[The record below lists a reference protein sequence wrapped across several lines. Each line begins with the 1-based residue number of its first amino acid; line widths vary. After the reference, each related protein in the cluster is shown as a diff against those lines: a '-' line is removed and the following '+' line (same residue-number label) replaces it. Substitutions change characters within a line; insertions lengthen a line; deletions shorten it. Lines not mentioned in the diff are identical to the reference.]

1 MTENLSNKETH
12 KEATKEAKQAV
23 ESVTDSVTESITES
37 VENTDICLGKT
48 AQKAL
53 VSSFVDI
60 KVPFYDVDSMRIVWH
75 GHYVKYL
82 EDARC
87 QLLDKI
93 GYDYQ
98 AMEDSGY
105 LWPIVDMRLKYI
117 ASAKF
122 SSKIRVYAFLVEYET
137 RMKIAYEI
145 YDIASGKVLNKAH
158 TVQVAVDLNTE
169 EMLYESPSVFVDLIK
184 ATLATE
190 VK

>member
-1 MTENLSNKETH
+1 MTKDYAHKGMNKEAQQKT
-12 KEATKEAKQAV
+12 EARLDPV
-23 ESVTDSVTESITES
+23 VSNNIR
-37 VENTDICLGKT
+37 LGKT

-53 VSSFVDI
+53 MSSYIDI

-75 GHYVKYL
+75 GHYVKYM

-93 GYDYQ
+93 GYNYQ

-105 LWPIVDMRLKYI
+105 LWPIVDMRLKYV

-122 SSKIRVYAFLVEYET
+122 ASEIRVYAFLVEYET

-145 YDIASGKVLNKAH
+145 YDILSGKVLNKSH
-158 TVQVAVDLNTE
+158 TVQVAVDLSSQ
-169 EMLYESPSVFVDLIK
+169 EMLYESPAVFIDKIK
-184 ATLATE
+184 AKLVIEAKTNAG
-190 VK
+190 